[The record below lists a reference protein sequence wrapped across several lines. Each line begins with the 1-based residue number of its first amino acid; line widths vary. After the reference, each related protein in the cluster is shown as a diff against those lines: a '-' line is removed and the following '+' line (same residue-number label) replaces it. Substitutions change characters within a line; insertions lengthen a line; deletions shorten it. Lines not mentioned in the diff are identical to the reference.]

1 MKTYSDFIS
10 TVINESYSYGMFDY
24 LLEQESDCVID
35 GVTIS
40 GSSITLIRRFYENT
54 NTYNRTKISDMINN
68 NIRNIDR
75 VVNLIREYKR
85 VKSEEGTLK

>member
-10 TVINESYSYGMFDY
+10 TVINESYSYGRFDY

-40 GSSITLIRRFYENT
+40 NSSITLIRRFYENT

-68 NIRNIDR
+68 SISNINR
-75 VVNLIREYKR
+75 VVNLIKDYNLIR
-85 VKSEEGTLK
+85 SENE